1 MAAAAREGGYYRT
14 PSHID
19 GPVQRM
25 PRLANLEARAMDRSM
40 THSSKNSVE
49 PWLRRTW
56 TSVTPM
62 GRAVW
67 EHMKH
72 NWTDAFIALG
82 FVAVML
88 LSVYLLFFK
97 N

>member
-14 PSHID
+14 PSHGD
-19 GPVQRM
+19 GAVQRM
-25 PRLANLEARAMDRSM
+25 PRFASLEARVMERPM
-40 THSSKNSVE
+40 THSPKNSAE

-56 TSVTPM
+56 SSVAPLS
-62 GRAVW
+62 RAVW
-67 EHMKH
+67 EHLKH

-82 FVAVML
+82 FAAVML
-88 LSVYLLFFK
+88 LSAYVLFFK